1 MPMRERDTET
11 DVVPVAVTAAPVVAE
26 AVVSPRAEQS
36 PPPVPLPPIAAMP
49 AAPPPPPP
57 APLDL
62 DAALRDSGLVMIQ
75 TKADRVS
82 QPAETE
88 EPSAPR
94 PRRERRPAPA
104 DLNAPL
110 MQVETRKGEGETAPP
125 Q

>member
-36 PPPVPLPPIAAMP
+36 PPPAPLPPIAPVVA
-49 AAPPPPPP
+49 AAPPPP
-57 APLDL
+57 APVDL

-75 TKADRVS
+75 TKADRVA

-104 DLNAPL
+104 DLNTPL
-110 MQVETRKGEGETAPP
+110 KQVETRKSEGETVPP